1 MRLRS
6 RRTLAFLTC
15 FTLAAL
21 TLQGCS
27 KAPSSTTAKV
37 TGGTVQGSESGKI
50 IAFKGIPYAAPPVG
64 DYRWRSPQPVPKW
77 QGIKQVDHYAPD
89 CMQKPFVDDAA
100 PLATLPAED
109 CLYLNVIR
117 PAKQSEAGY
126 PVVVW
131 FYGGGFVNGGASA
144 EVYSGDS
151 FAKQGVVFVSFN
163 YRLGRFG
170 FFAHPALSTFENDAL
185 GNYAIM
191 DQIAALKWVKNNI
204 AEFGGDPNQVTI
216 MGESAGGKSVHA
228 MLQAPGSQGLF
239 NKAIVMSGGGRELFN
254 LLPLHSDDQQ
264 VLSAEQVGINFAA
277 QHQITGSDQSSLKA
291 LRELP
296 AQAIVGNLNLST
308 LKQENDSLVTYSG
321 GPILDGTLI
330 TSTNSENLHNGQFS
344 KVPLMVGT
352 TSHDI
357 GNANFAS
364 KQALFDSFADNAKQ
378 AQVAYDPENNKPLA
392 QLNYQV
398 GQDKLMQEP
407 ARFTAQRFS
416 KSGQNAYLYRFA
428 YVAQTLN
435 VKGAAHASEIPYF
448 FNTVA
453 TKYGHVTTEQDKQA
467 GKTMHRYV
475 TNFIKTGNPN
485 GPGLINWQPFQQAP
499 KAILELNNS
508 GIAEFVTDP
517 LGLRLN
523 ATQAKVKQH

>member
-1 MRLRS
+1 MLLRS
-6 RRTLAFLTC
+6 LQPLAFITC
-15 FTLAAL
+15 FTLAVM

-27 KAPSSTTAKV
+27 KATSNTTADV
-37 TGGTVQGSESGKI
+37 TGGIVQGTESGKI
-50 IAFKGIPYAAPPVG
+50 VSFKGIPYAAPPVA
-64 DYRWRSPQPVPKW
+64 DYRWRAPQPVPKW
-77 QGIKQVDHYAPD
+77 QGVKQAAHYAPD
-89 CMQKPFVDDAA
+89 CMQKPFAGDAA
-100 PLATLPAED
+100 PLGTTAAED

-117 PAKQSEAGY
+117 PAKQSDTGY

-131 FYGGGFVNGGASA
+131 FYGGGFVNGGASP
-144 EVYSGDS
+144 EVYSGAS
-151 FAKQGVVFVSFN
+151 FAKQGIVFVSFN

-170 FFAHPALSTFENDAL
+170 FFAHPALSSFENDAL
-185 GNYAIM
+185 GNYAFM
-191 DQIAALKWVKNNI
+191 DQVAALKWVKNNI
-204 AEFGGDPNQVTI
+204 AEFNGDPSQVTI

-228 MLQAPGSQGLF
+228 MLQTPSAQGLF
-239 NKAIVMSGGGRELFN
+239 NKAIIMSGGGRELFN
-254 LLPLHSDDQQ
+254 QLPLHSDDPDT
-264 VLSAEQVGINFAA
+264 LSAEQVGVNFAA
-277 QHQITGSDQSSLKA
+277 QHQITGSDKKSLTA
-291 LRELP
+291 LRALP

-308 LKQENDSLVTYSG
+308 LSSINDSLVTYSG

-330 TSTNSENLHNGQFS
+330 TGSTNENLLNGQFS

-364 KQALFDSFADNAKQ
+364 KHALFNSFADNAKQ
-378 AQVAYDPENNKPLA
+378 AQFAYDPENDKPLA
-392 QLNYQV
+392 LLNYQV

-416 KSGQNAYLYRFA
+416 KRGQNAYLYRFA
-428 YVAQTLN
+428 YVAQTLDA
-435 VKGAAHASEIPYF
+435 KGAAHASEIPYF

-475 TNFIKTGNPN
+475 TNFIKAGNPN
-485 GPGLINWQPFQQAP
+485 GPGLINWQSFQQAP
-499 KAILELNNS
+499 KAILELNKS
-508 GIAEFVTDP
+508 GVAEFVTDP

-523 ATQAKVKQH
+523 VAQAKAQQ